1 MNLHPFIILISGLL
15 IILWAYSSF
24 SKVLELDK
32 FKHAMATQ
40 VFPKW
45 IGKIFVFIIPLSEI
59 VMITLLI
66 LPDTRLIGMY
76 ASFIMMLAFTI
87 YVAGSVFEIYERKP
101 CACGGLFG
109 RLGWNRHLNVNAIL
123 TLIALTGII
132 LMKL

>member
-15 IILWAYSSF
+15 IILWTYSSF
-24 SKVLELDK
+24 SKVFELDK

-59 VMITLLI
+59 AIIALLI

-87 YVAGSVFEIYERKP
+87 YVAGSVFGVYERKP

-109 RLGWNRHLNVNAIL
+109 RLGWNRHLNLNAIL
-123 TLIALTGII
+123 TLLAFTGII